1 MADEDLIARRFSRRI
16 AGPGLAGAGQQF
28 TGARLRDGSYSP
40 TQIWSMMSESMWR
53 ADWRAEAERD
63 ESFYDGEQHTTD
75 TLKRMVEL
83 ALPPHTMNL
92 TASTVD
98 SVLGFE
104 ALARRSPMLWPEND
118 ESIAGVE
125 ALNVKFKEALR
136 LSEYDLAYGEA
147 FKDLCVAGIGCVG
160 IGYSADVREYPYAAR
175 HVPWREVGYDHLARD
190 RYMRDARWM
199 SRARW
204 FDMDVIKS
212 MLPGVNALPDGI
224 SGWQPTPGSWGY
236 FDHYL
241 GRHDQYLRLDL
252 VDGIGGLP
260 RTSLEEYEWYDRT
273 RNRGRLWEVLYR
285 VPVRV
290 RVLAFPDGR
299 RVDFNPDNPQHIQT
313 LARREAEMIE
323 GPSIQARQAHYLGP
337 FRVQDRALPANRWH
351 YVLMFA
357 KRKGGSQAPYG
368 LVRPIV
374 SMQTALNAQ
383 LTRILA
389 DLSTRRV
396 IVRKGT
402 VTDKRGLADEVA
414 AVDGVI
420 EIERDAP
427 PLQDSIQIDE
437 GLQNTQ
443 VHFHLFEQFKGA
455 IDEVTGISPEFKGI
469 AASKR
474 SGVAI
479 DGLIDQTA
487 QGISRIYENYE
498 HGRLEGGR
506 LLRAMIV
513 HDMRRF
519 RNLQVAVTGSETT
532 HRRFVTLNEL
542 RGDGLMTND
551 VVNLS
556 MRTALADAPQSSSY
570 KEQLFLQLSEV
581 MKSLPPEL
589 QPLMIDLVFRNLPIE
604 GVDEFLQ
611 RLKART
617 GFGPPARDP
626 EEAQRQAQEM
636 ARRQREQEEARQI
649 GIADATADIEK
660 KRADA
665 RLADARARH
674 TAGAVTEETE
684 AKVVKTLAEA
694 MAKDREFGLALAQLD
709 LDGTGV
715 RAELLT
721 AAARLATE
729 DRQAAERRQPAKAS

>member
-1 MADEDLIARRFSRRI
+1 MDDDYAARRFSRRI
-16 AGPGLAGAGQQF
+16 AGPSVGGAGQRF
-28 TGARLRDGSYSP
+28 TGARLKDGSYSP
-40 TQIWSMMSESMWR
+40 TQIWSMMNESLWR

-63 ESFYDGEQHTTD
+63 EMFYDGEQHTTD

-104 ALARRSPMLWPEND
+104 SLARRSPMLWPEND
-118 ESIAGVE
+118 ESIEGVE
-125 ALNVKFKEALR
+125 ALNVKFKEGLR
-136 LSEYDLAYGEA
+136 LSGYDQAYAEA
-147 FKDLCVAGIGCVG
+147 FKDLCVAGVGCVG
-160 IGYSADVREYPYAAR
+160 IGYASDVREYPYASR
-175 HVPWREVGYDHLARD
+175 HVPWREVAWDHLARD
-190 RYMRDARWM
+190 RYLRDARWM
-199 SRARW
+199 SRTRW
-204 FDMDVIKS
+204 FDMDVIRS
-212 MLPGVNALPDGI
+212 YFPGVDTLPSGLA
-224 SGWQPTPGSWGY
+224 GWQTAPGNWGY

-273 RNRGRLWEVLYR
+273 RQRGRLWEVLYR

-299 RVDFNPDNPQHIQT
+299 RVDFNPDNPRHIEA
-313 LARREAEMIE
+313 LSRFEAELVE
-323 GPSIQARQAHYLGP
+323 GPSIQCRQAHYLGP
-337 FRVQDRALPANRWH
+337 FRLQDRKLPANRWH

-357 KRKGGSQAPYG
+357 KRKGGSLDPYG
-368 LVRPIV
+368 LVRPMI

-389 DLSTRRV
+389 DLATRRV
-396 IVRKGT
+396 IVRKGA

-427 PLQDSIQIDE
+427 PLADSIQIDE

-443 VHFHLFEQFKGA
+443 VHLHLVGAFKDALG
-455 IDEVTGISPEFKGI
+455 EVTGISPEFRGI

-487 QGISRIYENYE
+487 QGISGTYENYE
-498 HGRLEGGR
+498 YGRLEGGR

-513 HDMRRF
+513 ADMGRF
-519 RNLQVAVTGSETT
+519 RNLAVPVTGSETT

-542 RGDGLMTND
+542 RADGLMTND

-604 GVDEFLQ
+604 GIDEFLQ
-611 RLKART
+611 RLKVQT

-626 EEAQRQAQEM
+626 AEARRQAEAALRRRQQQERAQEM
-636 ARRQREQEEARQI
+636 EF
-649 GIADATADIEK
+649 ADKAADIAK
-660 KRADA
+660 KNADA

-674 TAGAVTEETE
+674 TTGPMTEETE

-694 MAKDREFGLALAQLD
+694 MAKDREFSIALANLD
-709 LDGTGV
+709 LDGMGM

-721 AAARLATE
+721 AAAKMATE
-729 DRQAAERRQPAKAS
+729 DRQESERRAAGEES